1 MHALWLCDHVKSVW
15 KFEVGLSVYYKK
27 QYRSFMDLFEVVL
40 ERGSVFH
47 VAWFSMVAWSLW
59 QRRNKLREKQPTWPL
74 HEIYR

>member
-1 MHALWLCDHVKSVW
+1 MHASWLCDHVKLVW
-15 KFEVGLSVYYKK
+15 KFEVGFFVYYKK

-40 ERGSVFH
+40 KRGSVFH

-74 HEIYR
+74 HEIYK